1 MIIVLMTPDD
11 NGYHLAMSS
20 PWSEEAQAKLAESGQ
35 RIGSA
40 RAAVVD
46 FLAAQTCCHSAQEIH
61 DALAAGGAR
70 IGLASVY
77 RAVDSLVDVGVAQRV
92 EIGDGIA
99 RYEPVR
105 PGNEHHHHLVCDGCG
120 KLEPF
125 HDDALEAA
133 IEAVERSSGYAVASH
148 DVVLH
153 GACTDCRA
161 A

>member
-1 MIIVLMTPDD
+1 MTWQQEAKER
-11 NGYHLAMSS
+11 LA
-20 PWSEEAQAKLAESGQ
+20 ASGQ
-35 RIGSA
+35 RVGRA
-40 RAAVVD
+40 RTAVID
-46 FLAAQTCCHSAQEIH
+46 FLGGQSCCFGAQEIH
-61 DALAAGGAR
+61 EALAAGGAR

-77 RAVDSLVDVGVAQRV
+77 RAVDSLVDVGVVQRV
-92 EIGDGIA
+92 EVGDGIA
-99 RYEPVR
+99 RYEPAR
-105 PGNEHHHHLVCDGCG
+105 GGAGHHHHLVCDDCG

-133 IEAVERSSGYAVASH
+133 IEAVERSTGYAVASH